1 MLTSLGKKNSVFPK
15 KRGQTAACFL
25 TAAVLKA
32 KEGSGSYFVLLTMI
46 WGYCM
51 AIPVSHRAHQYKKL
65 LVFPFHP
72 LFFWAVFLIGY
83 QQQIS
88 KCIIIP
94 FSKGYMFKIWPS
106 VKKTLNAYNFLLKGL
121 TRVMVHSEIK
131 FSGKGKII
139 IMRQLFFY
147 NDHFNNTTLVLRTF

>member
-15 KRGQTAACFL
+15 KRGQAAACFL

-72 LFFWAVFLIGY
+72 LFFWAIFLIGY

-88 KCIIIP
+88 KCIFIP
-94 FSKGYMFKIWPS
+94 FSKGYICLKFDQVS
-106 VKKTLNAYNFLLKGL
+106 KKP
-121 TRVMVHSEIK
+121 
-131 FSGKGKII
+131 
-139 IMRQLFFY
+139 
-147 NDHFNNTTLVLRTF
+147 